1 MARYNAIPMAACSP
15 RRFPSP
21 LRPRALAF
29 ALSMALPIALATS
42 AGAAPQA
49 AEAPASLAPPASGA
63 RAPQQPPQLPPST
76 PRKAQ
81 RVWVKGVPDEATWQ
95 TYSRTQGADQFGKFI
110 IDVKTNDIYFI
121 DVNLFN
127 LHADFVLGVLLKKA
141 WTADNIR
148 EYNRNY
154 ELNKPLFVLGYLT
167 HHLKVDKWTFSF
179 WEGDKIDA
187 AGIAKVKARLATSF
201 FVKKL
206 AFRPDSPLQE
216 QVAKDVAKRGVATI
230 TNSELYNG
238 ASYQAFNTGRAIGT
252 LRVVPVGTPYESLT
266 FERTDIVLL
275 QESYPDIT
283 PVAGILATTFST
295 PLSHVNLRATA
306 WGVPNAG
313 NKKARELA
321 KDLDGKVVFF
331 DVRDADMV
339 LREATVAEREELR
352 TRVVKERHVELP
364 PADLATQNLAML
376 TRMRA
381 RDVSIY
387 GTKAANLGEI
397 RTANLGIVN
406 VPDGFGLPFFYYVH
420 HLRANK
426 LDERIE
432 RLLGDARFASDAA
445 WRKSQLTA
453 LREAI
458 AKAPIDQAVLDLVY
472 QRVRRKLGGKGVFV
486 RSSTNAEDLPGF
498 NGAGLYDTV
507 ANVVGKA
514 ALGEAIKTVWASLW
528 NLRAVEERSAFGIDH
543 RQVYSAVLIQ
553 IGVSATAAGVLVSKN
568 LFDPRDDDGY
578 TINAKWGLGMRVV
591 EGQKVPEQIIFDATN
606 DGTKIISRADDPTML
621 VFDAHGGIKEMQVP
635 TGEDGSGVILTEAR
649 AKRLVEQVR
658 AFASLFPAGPLDVE
672 WVLEGE
678 KVWIVQCR
686 PYIGR

>member
-1 MARYNAIPMAACSP
+1 MR
-15 RRFPSP
+15 
-21 LRPRALAF
+21 LTLRALALAVLAF
-29 ALSMALPIALATS
+29 ASLST
-42 AGAAPQA
+42 AAPPEAQA
-49 AEAPASLAPPASGA
+49 Q
-63 RAPQQPPQLPPST
+63 RA
-76 PRKAQ
+76 AQ
-81 RVWVKGVPDEATWQ
+81 RVWVKSIPDAATWQ
-95 TYSRTQGADQFGKFI
+95 IYSRTQGADQFGKFI

-127 LHADFVLGVLLKKA
+127 LHADFVLGVLLKKP
-141 WTADNIR
+141 WTAENIR

-154 ELNKPLFVLGYLT
+154 ELHKPLFVLGYLT
-167 HHLKVDKWTFSF
+167 HHVKVDKWTFSF
-179 WEGDKIDA
+179 WEGDKIDP
-187 AGIAKVKARLATSF
+187 AGIAKVKKRLDETF
-201 FVKKL
+201 FVKNL
-206 AFRPDSPLQE
+206 RYRPDSPAQE
-216 QVAKDVAKRGVATI
+216 QLIKDVQKKGIQSI

-238 ASYQAFNTGRAIGT
+238 ASYQAFNTGRALGT

-306 WGVPNAG
+306 WGIPNAG

-321 KDLDGKVVFF
+321 QGLDGKVVMFKV
-331 DVRDADMV
+331 DDAGME
-339 LREATVAEREELR
+339 LREATPAEREELR
-352 TRVVKERHVELP
+352 TKVVAARHVELP
-364 PADLATQNLAML
+364 PADLTSQNLAML

-381 RDVSIY
+381 KDVTRY
-387 GTKAANLGEI
+387 GTKASNLGEI
-397 RTANLGIVN
+397 VTANLSTVN
-406 VPDGFGLPFFYYVH
+406 VPEGFGVPFFYYVH
-420 HLRANK
+420 HIRKNQ
-426 LDERIE
+426 LDARIE
-432 RLLGDARFASDAA
+432 AMLADPRFASDTA
-445 WRKSQLTA
+445 WRKAELTA

-458 AKAPIDQAVLDLVY
+458 VKAPIDDAVLDLLY

-514 ALGEAIKTVWASLW
+514 ALGEAMKTVWASLW
-528 NLRAVEERSAFGIDH
+528 NLRAVEERTAFGIDH

-553 IGVSATAAGVLVSKN
+553 VGVSATAAGVLVSKN

-621 VFDAHGGIKEMQVP
+621 VFDEKGGIKEKAVP
-635 TGEDGSGVILTEAR
+635 GGGVILTEER
-649 AKRLVEQVR
+649 AKRLVDQVR
-658 AFASLFPAGPLDVE
+658 AFASVFPPGPLDVE

-686 PYIGR
+686 PYIGH

>member
-1 MARYNAIPMAACSP
+1 MRQI
-15 RRFPSP
+15 
-21 LRPRALAF
+21 LRAVALFVLTF
-29 ALSMALPIALATS
+29 ASLSA
-42 AGAAPQA
+42 AAPA
-49 AEAPASLAPPASGA
+49 AEAQ
-63 RAPQQPPQLPPST
+63 RA
-76 PRKAQ
+76 AQ
-81 RVWVKGVPDEATWQ
+81 RVWVKAIPDEATWQ
-95 TYSRTQGADQFGKFI
+95 IYSRTQGADQFGKFI

-141 WTADNIR
+141 WTAENIR

-154 ELNKPLFVLGYLT
+154 ERDKPLFVLGYLT
-167 HHLKVDKWTFSF
+167 HHVKVDKWTFSF
-179 WEGDKIDA
+179 WEGDKIDP
-187 AGIAKVKARLATSF
+187 AGIARVKKRLDESF
-201 FVKKL
+201 FVKNL
-206 AFRPDSPLQE
+206 RFRPDSPAQE
-216 QVAKDVAKRGVATI
+216 GLVKDVQKKGIQAI
-230 TNSELYNG
+230 TNSELYNS
-238 ASYQAFNTGRAIGT
+238 ASYQAFNTGRALGT
-252 LRVVPVGTPYESLT
+252 LRVVPLGTPYESLT

-283 PVAGILATTFST
+283 PVSGILATTFST

-306 WGVPNAG
+306 WGIPNAG

-321 KDLDGKVVFF
+321 RGLDGKVVMFKV
-331 DVRDADMV
+331 DDAGME
-339 LREATVAEREELR
+339 LREATAAEREELR
-352 TRVVKERHVELP
+352 TKVVAARHVELP
-364 PADLATQNLAML
+364 PADLTNQSLAML

-381 RDVSIY
+381 KDVILY
-387 GTKAANLGEI
+387 GTKASNLGEI
-397 RTANLGIVN
+397 VTANLSTVH
-406 VPDGFGLPFFYYVH
+406 VPAGFGVPFFYYVH
-420 HLRANK
+420 HLRKNK
-426 LDERIE
+426 LDAKIE
-432 RLLGDARFASDAA
+432 AMLTDPRFASDTA
-445 WRKSQLTA
+445 WRKAELAA

-458 AKAPIDQAVLDLVY
+458 IKAPIDQAVLDLLY

-514 ALGEAIKTVWASLW
+514 ALGEAIKAVWASLW
-528 NLRAVEERSAFGIDH
+528 NLRAVEERTAFGIDH

-553 IGVSATAAGVLVSKN
+553 VGVNATAAGVLVSTN

-621 VFDAHGGIKEMQVP
+621 VFDEKGGIKEQAVP
-635 TGEDGSGVILTEAR
+635 GGGVILTEVR

-658 AFASLFPAGPLDVE
+658 AFASLFPPGPLDVE

-678 KVWIVQCR
+678 TVWIVQCR
-686 PYIGR
+686 PYIGH